1 MVATALVFKVWV
13 LSGLVCLSQLTSTC
27 ASAPSLTSDLQSTNF
42 NGTQGHPVDGG
53 KVTKSTSESSKNDSV
68 TVMKT
73 WRSRFDRMTQTSR
86 KLNAKSLVSPQ
97 LTLDKIYLFI
107 DTVNDIMNGKTGDTK
122 FNRMVKTY
130 GVLYTSPGVV
140 ALNNFLNMWV
150 SLWTVIDAVANIVR
164 AYETRFLNTFNEN
177 QPPEPNPLEDLQ
189 ASLDDANN
197 NIAAVSDLFQ
207 TLARMGE
214 IGDTE
219 NLDDGEAQILKRTLQ
234 QDSLQEEDDDTE
246 NNRAA
251 AHYENSTQER
261 KDPVYFKGPEVNIPQ
276 DHVPRESQL
285 ETNRHLFS
293 PAKFGSDSANNRQ
306 NLYSTTERNAH
317 LNPVSDSRQ
326 IQRFSVKSDPDNR
339 INRRQTSV
347 HESTSKSTGTYPSNL
362 ELHRAFGDR
371 NAHSPTRSKRSFLD
385 YDFGIDRFVYVMRKM
400 NNVLN
405 SNTNNRQLNRFT
417 SSFNNL
423 FASDGL
429 TAFNTFYTLLASFWT
444 VVDAVTNIFRF
455 NEARIRDV
463 VQRNQDQNR
472 PDPLADLQAELDDT
486 NANLEEVAELVTTLD
501 QAAARLETVTGDEFD
516 RSGVKNNKKKKKKK
530 KKKSKKHGSRRRKP
544 SLQTT
549 PQPTRHPYYPVTHGS
564 YSVTRDNSFS
574 THPPIQPTSSDR
586 WKPIYGNWSP
596 IIPQSSA
603 ESNRNIYHYP
613 AVSYASQISNSQNN
627 NPLPSSTTYSY
638 FSPANNA
645 VGRTNSQP
653 PSIAENRYA
662 INYDNRMSNLQQS
675 SPEINRPT
683 YPASNDDH
691 AKYNSW
697 VGLHRSTASGQRY
710 RKASAIV
717 QPRRK

>member
-1 MVATALVFKVWV
+1 M
-13 LSGLVCLSQLTSTC
+13 
-27 ASAPSLTSDLQSTNF
+27 SDYF
-42 NGTQGHPVDGG
+42 IH
-53 KVTKSTSESSKNDSV
+53 KNLISNLI
-68 TVMKT
+68 
-73 WRSRFDRMTQTSR
+73 FFPAGAQ
-86 KLNAKSLVSPQ
+86 
-97 LTLDKIYLFI
+97 
-107 DTVNDIMNGKTGDTK
+107 
-122 FNRMVKTY
+122 
-130 GVLYTSPGVV
+130 
-140 ALNNFLNMWV
+140 ALNNFFNMWV

-164 AYETRFLNTFNEN
+164 AYETRILNVINEN
-177 QPPEPNPLEDLQ
+177 EPPEPNPLEDLQ

-219 NLDDGEAQILKRTLQ
+219 NLDDGEVQILKRTLP
-234 QDSLQEEDDDTE
+234 QDPRQEEDDDTE

-251 AHYENSTQER
+251 AAHYEKSAEER
-261 KDPVYFKGPEVNIPQ
+261 KDSVYSKGQEVNIQQ

-285 ETNRHLFS
+285 GTNRHLFS
-293 PAKFGSDSANNRQ
+293 PAKFGSDPANNRQ
-306 NLYSTTERNAH
+306 NLYSTTERNAHH

-339 INRRQTSV
+339 INRRQTMV
-347 HESTSKSTGTYPSNL
+347 RESTPKSTSTYPSNL

-385 YDFGIDRFVYVMRKM
+385 YNFGIDRFVFVMRKM

-444 VVDAVTNIFRF
+444 VVDAVANIFRF
-455 NEARIRDV
+455 NEARVRDA
-463 VQRNQDQNR
+463 VQRNQDQNQ
-472 PDPLADLQAELDDT
+472 PDPLGDLQAELDDT

-516 RSGVKNNKKKKKKK
+516 RSGVKNIKKKKKKK
-530 KKKSKKHGSRRRKP
+530 KKKNKSKKHGSRRRKP

-549 PQPTRHPYYPVTHGS
+549 PQPTRQPYYPVTHKS
-564 YSVTRDNSFS
+564 YSVTRDYSFS
-574 THPPIQPTSSDR
+574 THPPIQPASSDR

-603 ESNRNIYHYP
+603 ESNRNIYQYP

-638 FSPANNA
+638 FSPTNNA
-645 VGRTNSQP
+645 VGRTNPQP

-662 INYDNRMSNLQQS
+662 MNYDNRMSNLQQS
-675 SPEINRPT
+675 SPEINRHT

-691 AKYNSW
+691 AKFNSW

-717 QPRRK
+717 QPKRK

>member
-27 ASAPSLTSDLQSTNF
+27 ASAPSSTSDLQSTNF
-42 NGTQGHPVDGG
+42 NGTQGLVDGG
-53 KVTKSTSESSKNDSV
+53 KVTKSMSESNKNNSV

-73 WRSRFDRMTQTSR
+73 WRSRFERMTQTSR

-107 DTVNDIMNGKTGDTK
+107 DTVNNILNGNTSDTK
-122 FNRMVKTY
+122 FNRMVKTW
-130 GVLYTSPGVV
+130 GVLYTSSGAQ

-150 SLWTVIDAVANIVR
+150 SLWTVIDAVANIFR

-197 NIAAVSDLFQ
+197 NIAAVSGLFQ

-214 IGDTE
+214 VDDTE
-219 NLDDGEAQILKRTLQ
+219 MFDDGQAQILKRTLP
-234 QDSLQEEDDDTE
+234 QDPLQEEDDDTE

-251 AHYENSTQER
+251 AHYERSDRER
-261 KDPVYFKGPEVNIPQ
+261 KDPVYSKGQEVNILASQ
-276 DHVPRESQL
+276 RSQL
-285 ETNRHLFS
+285 ETNRHSFS

-306 NLYSTTERNAH
+306 NLLYSITERNAH
-317 LNPVSDSRQ
+317 NLNPVSDSLQ

-339 INRRQTSV
+339 INRRQTLV
-347 HESTSKSTGTYPSNL
+347 HESTPKSTSTHPSNL
-362 ELHRAFGDR
+362 ELHRA
-371 NAHSPTRSKRSFLD
+371 AHSPTRSKRSYLE

-423 FASDGL
+423 FASNGL
-429 TAFNTFYTLLASFWT
+429 VAFNTFYTLLASFWT

-455 NEARIRDV
+455 NEARIRDGI
-463 VQRNQDQNR
+463 QRNQDQNK

-516 RSGVKNNKKKKKKK
+516 RSGVKNKKK
-530 KKKSKKHGSRRRKP
+530 KKKSKKSKKHNSRRRKP

-549 PQPTRHPYYPVTHGS
+549 PQPTRYPYPYPVTHS

-574 THPPIQPTSSDR
+574 THPPIQPASSDR
-586 WKPIYGNWSP
+586 WKPIYSNWSP
-596 IIPQSSA
+596 VIPQSSA

-638 FSPANNA
+638 FSPANIA
-645 VGRTNSQP
+645 VGRTNPQP
-653 PSIAENRYA
+653 PSIAENRNA
-662 INYDNRMSNLQQS
+662 MNYDNRMSNSQQQS
-675 SPEINRPT
+675 SPEINRHA
-683 YPASNDDH
+683 YPASNNDH